1 MKVTLTYPAIVS
13 GVRNGCPL
21 AETELYYLMVNTLQN
36 YFYLEIGQWA
46 MDRLHEAYIDVL
58 VAIRRNKIAQPESL
72 LYFVRRIGHR
82 RVIRQIEANISKRNR
97 SVSLEALATMPG
109 FEDELTA
116 QQTSAP
122 PSPFDQA
129 AEAEMWERIQ
139 SALDELPPLDRE
151 IMCQFYRH
159 ERSWPEICERLQIT
173 YDEFRLR
180 KTQAKKKSASRAKEL
195 FALPEAA

>member
-13 GVRNGCPL
+13 GVRNGCSV
-21 AETELYYLMVNTLQN
+21 AETELYYLMVNTLQH
-36 YFYLEIGQWA
+36 YFYLEIGQCA

-58 VAIRRNKIAQPESL
+58 VAIRRNKIAQPDSL
-72 LYFVRRIGHR
+72 LFFVRCIGRR
-82 RVIRQIEANISKRNR
+82 RVFRQIEANITKRNR

-109 FEDELTA
+109 FEDEISTH
-116 QQTSAP
+116 QMSAP

-139 SALDELPPLDRE
+139 AALDELPPLDRE

-159 ERSWPEICERLQIT
+159 ERSWPEICDRLKIT

-180 KTQAKKKSASRAKEL
+180 KTQAKKAAASRARQI